1 MAFTEPGTGMSDT
14 GLAGQSIG
22 RQALTGLTFPEEIL
36 VLLLS
41 EKNGRFL
48 PIGKYTLQRALI
60 AAALMELAF
69 ADRIDTDPDR
79 LVAISVTPTGD
90 RLLDKVLDRI
100 ARSKKAFNT
109 ADWIETLTEEQ
120 GSEVRERALADLV
133 QRGVLDRREV
143 TVFGVFRTQRY
154 PIIDERAERDA
165 MKRMTNVLFSD
176 DLPDPRDIAM
186 ICLVDACGVLQT
198 VFGERVIERMT
209 PRIEQLRKM
218 DLIGREM
225 TARLAMWK
233 LGYSAETQAHPS

>member
-1 MAFTEPGTGMSDT
+1 M
-14 GLAGQSIG
+14 
-22 RQALTGLTFPEEIL
+22 LTFPEEIL

-41 EKNGRFL
+41 ERNGRFL

-60 AAALMELAF
+60 AAVLMELAF
-69 ADRIDTDPDR
+69 TDRIDTDLDR
-79 LVAISVTPTGD
+79 LMVISAAPTGD
-90 RLLDKVLDRI
+90 TLLDNVLDRI
-100 ARSKKAFNT
+100 ARSKKVFKT

-120 GSEVRERALADLV
+120 GSEVRELALANLV

-154 PIIDERAERDA
+154 PIIDEGAERDT

-176 DLPDPRDIAM
+176 DVPDPRDIAM

-198 VFGERVIERMT
+198 VFGERIIERMA
-209 PRIEQLRKM
+209 PRIELLRKM

-233 LGYSAETQAHPS
+233 LGYGAETEAHPS